1 MAIHTWGKI
10 SSKVRRKLSK
20 AMRGRA
26 AYWITK
32 AYKREIGTLATQM
45 NIPAERLYWITKAY
59 KREIGTLATQMNIP
73 AERLR
78 EHFNF
83 LAKQGVRP
91 MNIGNRMIQDLREM
105 AKLRQSTSVE
115 PARWN
120 NFMKNRP
127 LNQAME
133 EMKEHAQAEAQTQQQ

>member
-1 MAIHTWGKI
+1 VGLEGSEEKVNKQGKRVINMAIHTWGKI

-26 AYWITK
+26 A
-32 AYKREIGTLATQM
+32 
-45 NIPAERLYWITKAY
+45 YWITKAY

>member
-26 AYWITK
+26 A
-32 AYKREIGTLATQM
+32 
-45 NIPAERLYWITKAY
+45 YWITKAY